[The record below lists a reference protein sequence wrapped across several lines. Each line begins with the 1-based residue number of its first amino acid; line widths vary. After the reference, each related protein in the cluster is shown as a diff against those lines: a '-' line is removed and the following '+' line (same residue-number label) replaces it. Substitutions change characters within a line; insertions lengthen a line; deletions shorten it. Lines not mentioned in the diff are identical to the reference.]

1 MGVQL
6 AVRLR
11 RTALVAVLA
20 MGTLALTGCIEF
32 YEDELDPG
40 LIRQLE
46 SHFDDDRDR
55 AAAAIVEGD
64 RLHTGYVGADE
75 DTVFEVGSITKLLTG
90 LLLPIAVDRGEVA
103 LDDPVGR
110 YLPLGDAPVAARTLE
125 ELATHRAGLPPIT
138 SDEALLISIRDAV
151 SRGRALPLLS
161 VDDLLALA
169 AREPAEPTGR
179 AVYSSLGAA
188 LLGHALAAA
197 AGTDYA
203 TLVRERV
210 LDPLGMDGAEV
221 PADPAAVST
230 AYAGGFTPLGEP
242 AQAWTGAGWGPT
254 FGLHATLPD
263 LIALARAV
271 LDGPF
276 TDSPALESMA
286 DGPNSQQHMGYLWF
300 LARDGDRTL
309 TGTRAIT
316 SGFAAAFFVDRDA
329 GQAVIAL
336 SNEARHVDRFAVSLL
351 DGVSGAG
358 GWRAGDP

>member
-6 AVRLR
+6 AARLR
-11 RTALVAVLA
+11 RTALAAVLA
-20 MGTLALTGCIEF
+20 MGVLALSGCIEF

-46 SHFDDDRDR
+46 THFSADRDR
-55 AAAAIVEGD
+55 AAAAIVEAD
-64 RLHTGYVGADE
+64 RLHTGYVNADE
-75 DTVFEVGSITKLLTG
+75 GTVFEVGSITKLVTG
-90 LLLPIAVDRGEVA
+90 LLLPIAVERGEVA

-125 ELATHRAGLPPIT
+125 QLATHRAGLPPIT
-138 SDEALLISIRDAV
+138 TDEELLTGIRVAV
-151 SRGRALPLLS
+151 ATGGALPPFSVAGLLE
-161 VDDLLALA
+161 LA
-169 AREPAEPTGR
+169 AAESAEPSER

-188 LLGHALAAA
+188 LLGHALAAG

-203 TLVRERV
+203 SLLRDRILE
-210 LDPLGMDGAEV
+210 PLGMDGADV
-221 PADPAAVST
+221 PADP
-230 AYAGGFTPLGEP
+230 GEVASAHADGYTSRGDP
-242 AQAWTGAGWGPT
+242 AEAWTGAGWGPT
-254 FGLHATLPD
+254 FGMHATLPD
-263 LIALARAV
+263 LVALARAI
-271 LDGPF
+271 LSGPF
-276 TDSPALESMA
+276 ADSPALEPMA

-316 SGFAAAFFVDRDA
+316 SGFAAALFVDREA
-329 GQAVIAL
+329 GQAVVVL
-336 SNEARHVDRFAVSLL
+336 SNEAEHVDRFAVSLL

>member
-1 MGVQL
+1 MGVRL

-11 RTALVAVLA
+11 RTALAAVLA

-32 YEDELDPG
+32 YEAELDPG
-40 LIRQLE
+40 LIRRLE
-46 SHFDDDRDR
+46 EHFGGDHDR
-55 AAAAIVEGD
+55 AAAAIVEEDG
-64 RLHTGYVGADE
+64 LHTGYVAADE
-75 DTVFEVGSITKLLTG
+75 ETVFEVGSIAKLLTG

-110 YLPLGDAPVAARTLE
+110 YLPLGDAPVAERTLE
-125 ELATHRAGLPPIT
+125 ELATHRSGLPTIT
-138 SDEALLISIRDAV
+138 SDEDLLIAISETVAT
-151 SRGRALPLLS
+151 GRSLPPLT
-161 VDDLLALA
+161 VDELLALA
-169 AREPAEPTGR
+169 ARESAEPTGR

-197 AGTDYA
+197 AGTDYP
-203 TLVRERV
+203 TLVRER
-210 LDPLGMDGAEV
+210 LLAPLGMDGADV
-221 PADPAAVST
+221 PADERGISPAH
-230 AYAGGFTPLGEP
+230 AGGYTARGHP
-242 AQAWTGAGWGPT
+242 AQPWTGAGWGPT

-276 TDSPALESMA
+276 ADSPALEPAS

-316 SGFAAAFFVDRDA
+316 SGFAAALFVDRAA
-329 GQAVIAL
+329 GRAVIVL
-336 SNEARHVDRFAVSLL
+336 SNEAEHVDRFAVSLL